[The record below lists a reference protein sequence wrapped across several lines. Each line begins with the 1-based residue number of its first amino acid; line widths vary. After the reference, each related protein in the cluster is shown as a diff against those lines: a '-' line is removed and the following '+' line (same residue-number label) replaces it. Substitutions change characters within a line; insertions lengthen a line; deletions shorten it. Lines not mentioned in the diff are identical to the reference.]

1 MLARNEAAEVTLKF
15 VRHLAL
21 ETLHLS
27 AIALSC
33 GCALALHR
41 SEQTLRVSQHSASSS
56 QTGQAQRPL
65 LLVPATT
72 KPLGR
77 SIEENLTGM
86 RALCRSLPA
95 PLREVACASGPTD
108 RKFHQGRVGRTARA
122 ERSFTQSRLG
132 SGSRC
137 AFVNRFPD
145 LGTELR
151 RIVFPMNRHSV
162 LYRSL
167 DQFILPIRGDS
178 NGAFHF
184 AREFS
189 AVNVFACHRFLLE
202 ISPFS
207 ATKQHTP
214 AR

>member
-86 RALCRSLPA
+86 RALCPVIARPPSRGCLRVGADRSQVSPRSRRTHGQSRAELYPE
-95 PLREVACASGPTD
+95 PPGLREQV
-108 RKFHQGRVGRTARA
+108 
-122 ERSFTQSRLG
+122 RL
-132 SGSRC
+132 
-137 AFVNRFPD
+137 
-145 LGTELR
+145 
-151 RIVFPMNRHSV
+151 
-162 LYRSL
+162 
-167 DQFILPIRGDS
+167 
-178 NGAFHF
+178 
-184 AREFS
+184 RE
-189 AVNVFACHRFLLE
+189 
-202 ISPFS
+202 
-207 ATKQHTP
+207 
-214 AR
+214 